1 MDIKDIVADL
11 RETFGK
17 GRMVLFP
24 EEVAQVIGL
33 SPKAINNLRHRKKF
47 PFTPKRIGNKIGVSI
62 YELAEWLVSGSPELD
77 HAEPDNATTP
87 STSRKRKATAPA
99 KQATAPSSSKPRR
112 PSLGPLLMSMRK
124 MITQQETELHLAR
137 DLFANLEK
145 LHMENK
151 IDKKVSSGSAPKR
164 RGL

>member
-24 EEVAQVIGL
+24 EEIAQVIGL

-77 HAEPDNATTP
+77 HAEPGNAATP
-87 STSRKRKATAPA
+87 STTRKRKAPAPA
-99 KQATAPSSSKPRR
+99 KQATAPSTSKPRR
-112 PSLGPLLMSMRK
+112 PSLGPLLMNMRK
-124 MITQQETELHLAR
+124 MIAQQETELHLAR

-145 LHMENK
+145 LHMEHKINK
-151 IDKKVSSGSAPKR
+151 KDSRGSAPKR
-164 RGL
+164 RRL

>member
-62 YELAEWLVSGSPELD
+62 YELAEWIASGSPELE
-77 HAEPDNATTP
+77 HAEPDNAATTG
-87 STSRKRKATAPA
+87 TTRKRKAPASA
-99 KQATAPSSSKPRR
+99 KQAPATSTSKARR

-124 MITQQETELHLAR
+124 MIAQQEAELHLAR

-145 LHMENK
+145 LHMERN

-164 RGL
+164 RRL

>member
-1 MDIKDIVADL
+1 MDIKGIVADL

-47 PFTPKRIGNKIGVSI
+47 PFTPKRIGNKIGISI
-62 YELAEWLVSGSPELD
+62 YELAEWLASGSPELD

-87 STSRKRKATAPA
+87 STSRKRKAPTP
-99 KQATAPSSSKPRR
+99 ATAPSTGKARR

-124 MITQQETELHLAR
+124 MIAQQEAELHLAH

-145 LHMENK
+145 LHMEHK
-151 IDKKVSSGSAPKR
+151 TDKKVSSGSAPKR

>member
-62 YELAEWLVSGSPELD
+62 YELAEWLASGSPELD
-77 HAEPDNATTP
+77 QVEPDNATTS
-87 STSRKRKATAPA
+87 STSRKRKAPTP
-99 KQATAPSSSKPRR
+99 ATAPSTSKARR

-124 MITQQETELHLAR
+124 MIAQQEAELHLAH

-145 LHMENK
+145 LHMEYK
-151 IDKKVSSGSAPKR
+151 IDKRGSSVSGSKR
-164 RGL
+164 RRL